1 MRSHTLRVSLLAITI
16 LALLPASAQASVPHT
31 VQPGETLWSIAA
43 ANNLTTRTVAAV
55 NGISPDANVV
65 IGSTIQV
72 PTVSEGA
79 AALGGAAAPAAPT
92 QTGGTSA
99 APATSTAPSSGGTV
113 GPSGVSSIASQHGV
127 PPSLAAAIAHQE
139 SGFNNSM
146 VSSAG
151 ARGVMQVMPG
161 TFDYVHRVLGAGP
174 HDPSSPSE
182 NTTAGVLYLRQLLR
196 ETGGDQSAAVASYY
210 QGPESVRQNG
220 LLPDTEQ
227 YVANVM
233 ALKGRYG
240 G

>member
-1 MRSHTLRVSLLAITI
+1 M
-16 LALLPASAQASVPHT
+16 PHT

-55 NGISPDANVV
+55 NGISPDAHVV

-79 AALGGAAAPAAPT
+79 AALGGAAPGGLDVDRRHQRRPAPHGP
-92 QTGGTSA
+92 
-99 APATSTAPSSGGTV
+99 STGGTV
-113 GPSGVSSIASQHGV
+113 GPSGVGSIASQHGV

-151 ARGVMQVMPG
+151 ARGVMQVMPS
-161 TFDYVHRVLGAGP
+161 TFDYVDHVLGAGP
-174 HDPSSPSE
+174 HDPSSPSAE
-182 NTTAGVLYLRQLLR
+182 HHGRRPLPAPAPARVRRRPERGRGRRTTRGRR
-196 ETGGDQSAAVASYY
+196 RSGRT
-210 QGPESVRQNG
+210 G
-220 LLPDTEQ
+220 LLPDTQQ

-233 ALKGRYG
+233 ALKARYG